1 MDKKIAVI
9 YKTKYG
15 STKKYAG
22 WIALRLEADLYEVS
36 DIRPKHLLEYDIII
50 FGGGLYIGKING
62 INFIKNNYDKIK
74 DKELFIFTVG
84 MQTINNEAKE
94 KLIENNFKDSGIENI
109 NMFNYMGAFEYK
121 QLSIIDK
128 ILITPIK
135 RIIDDK
141 NVRDLTVDDENLL
154 EGFEKLNDLS
164 DKKRINELIELIHA
178 TN

>member
-1 MDKKIAVI
+1 MSKKIAVI

-22 WIALRLEADLYEVS
+22 WIALKLEADLYEVS

-74 DKELFIFTVG
+74 DRQLLIFTVG
-84 MQTINNEAKE
+84 MQTINDDIRDK
-94 KLIENNFKDSGIENI
+94 IIDMNFKNMELENVNI
-109 NMFNYMGAFEYK
+109 FNYMGAFEYR

-128 ILITPIK
+128 MLITPIK
-135 RIIDDK
+135 KQIYYK
-141 NVRDLTVDDENLL
+141 NVRDLTIEDENLL
-154 EGFEKLNDLS
+154 KGFKNLVDLS
-164 DKKRINELIELIHA
+164 NKKSINSLIEEVCA